1 MPPGFPQPSMR
12 SPVFT
17 IFAALQRG
25 LRWVFGAALATT
37 LQAQV
42 PQIIGYQGRVVVE
55 GVNFDSATAGH
66 PGVFKFAL
74 VNADGTETF
83 WSNDGTSVAGSAP
96 TAGVALAV
104 TKGLY
109 SVLLGD
115 ANPPLAMVPIG
126 PAVFAHADVR
136 LRVWFD
142 DGVNGVQLL
151 TPDQRIAA
159 VGYALMAGNVAE
171 GAITGTQLA
180 PGAVG
185 SAHLAIGAV
194 QAGNLALG
202 AVGSSHLALG
212 AVQAGNLA
220 LGAVGTSHLAAG
232 AVQAA
237 NLAEGAVD
245 NAKLLTPSLTIATG
259 HGLAG
264 GGTLS
269 LGGSIAVSIPDG
281 GISSLLLGPGA
292 ALANIGSSGQNLA
305 LTGIPTFAGAS
316 LLDTGVGL
324 NKPGLV
330 LDRGIAPKGRLTFQK
345 TSTDPLWSGLVLSV
359 NADWNDTTGYAKD
372 DPARSQSIF
381 QMEYEWSELG
391 YPVNEINWTSAGRRL
406 WYSWGRADDFTK
418 ASVQWFAPTGIVVPA
433 YDTSGVPEFLVEG
446 YKAADAAV
454 QIVLQNDNTADV
466 SAATQIVLRGAGTS
480 PVNWSLGTDRYSTGA
495 DNFYIQQADAPRIFF
510 TPSGDVGIGTTAPS
524 AKLDVVGTVN
534 ATAFTVGGASLVAKP
549 SESFFAADLPAYN
562 DAPKTTAI
570 YKLIK
575 HLQCDDGVAS
585 PALQVYLDPSRWAG
599 RNVKVAC
606 VAAANGAS
614 GGNFR
619 WQAAIAYRNTPL
631 DGTSTVGLNG
641 GDGDGTA
648 WPGDYVTT
656 AAPGAADAY
665 KLLESGAFTIPANAT
680 GLCLTFAMLR
690 ADAADTN
697 TDTAY
702 VLEIRL
708 TEQ

>member
-1 MPPGFPQPSMR
+1 MR
-12 SPVFT
+12 SPVSS
-17 IFAALQRG
+17 IFAALRRN
-25 LRWVFGAALATT
+25 LRWAFAAALAAT

-42 PQIIGYQGRVVVE
+42 PQIIGYQGRVVVD
-55 GVNFDSATAGH
+55 GVNFDSTTAGH

-74 VNADGTETF
+74 VNADGSETF
-83 WSNDGTSVAGSAP
+83 WSHDGTSVAGSAP
-96 TAGVALAV
+96 VAGVALTV

-115 ANPPLAMVPIG
+115 ANPPLGMVPIG
-126 PAVFAHADVR
+126 PAVFTHAEVR

-142 DGVNGVQLL
+142 DGVNGLQLL

-159 VGYALMAGNVAE
+159 VGYALMAGNVAD

-202 AVGSSHLALG
+202 VVGSSHLAVG
-212 AVQAGNLA
+212 AVQASNLS
-220 LGAVGTSHLAAG
+220 LGAVGSAHLAAG

-237 NLAEGAVD
+237 NIAAGAVE
-245 NAKLLTPSLTIATG
+245 NAKLLTPSLTITTG
-259 HGLAG
+259 NGLTG
-264 GGTLS
+264 GGTLF

-281 GISSLLLGPGA
+281 GIGSLQLGPGA
-292 ALANIGSSGQNLA
+292 ALANIGAGGQNLA
-305 LTGIPTFAGAS
+305 PTGSPTFAGAS
-316 LLDTGVGL
+316 LLNSGVGL

-345 TSTDPLWSGLVLSV
+345 SATDPLWSGLVLSV
-359 NADWNDTTGYAKD
+359 NADWNDATGYAKD

-406 WYSWGRADDFTK
+406 WYSWGRADDYTK
-418 ASVQWFAPTGIVVPA
+418 ASVQWFAPTGIIVPI

-446 YKAADAAV
+446 HKAADSAV
-454 QIVLQNDNTADV
+454 QIVVQNSNTADV
-466 SAATQIVLRGAGTS
+466 SAGTQIVLRSAGTS
-480 PVNWSLGTDRYSTGA
+480 AVNWSLGTDRYSTGA

-510 TPSGDVGIGTTAPS
+510 TPTGNVGIGTTTPT

-534 ATAFTVGGASLVAKP
+534 ATAFTVGGASFVAKP
-549 SESFFAADLPAYN
+549 SESFFAADLPTYN
-562 DAPKTTAI
+562 EAPKTTAI

-575 HLQCDDGVAS
+575 HLECADGIQS
-585 PALQVYLDPSRWAG
+585 PGLQVYLNPSRWAG

-606 VAAANGAS
+606 VVAADGTS
-614 GGNFR
+614 GGDFR
-619 WQAAIAYRNTPL
+619 WQAAISYRNTPL
-631 DGTSTVGLNG
+631 DGISTVGVNG

-656 AAPGAADAY
+656 AAPAAADAY
-665 KLLESGAFTIPANAT
+665 KLLESGAFTIPSDAT

-690 ADAADTN
+690 ANAVDTN